1 MTEESE
7 AGFEALTLLLQL
19 EAEARNAGSVKALQF
34 LIVNETRRLLPYRQA
49 ILFAAG
55 ATPRRRM
62 RAEAVS
68 SIAVLDRDTPMLQ
81 WVERALHALRREA
94 TDTGPQRFDSV
105 QAPESI
111 RGDWREFSLPYV
123 LWTPLRTPRG
133 MIVGGLWLAREE
145 PWMDTELALV
155 QRLAETYAHAWLAV
169 TGQRHWRARAWSH
182 SAAVRWGLVLA
193 MLCTLLVP
201 VRMSTLAPAEI
212 VAKEPTVISA
222 PVDGVIADLD
232 VQPNQTVREGD
243 RLLRFEDTNF
253 RNAYEVAERTLSVTL
268 AEFRKAT
275 QGAFH
280 DEKTKAEVALLK
292 AKVELAS
299 AERNYAREVLGRLKV
314 KAPRSGLVL
323 YSDKADWIGKPVQ
336 TGQRILEIADPQ
348 QVQLRVTLPVK
359 DAIAVTPDA
368 EVKVFLD
375 VDPLH
380 PLNARVAHASY
391 RAEVQPDEVLAY
403 RIDAELD
410 NPHKSPVRIGWQGT
424 AKIFG
429 PRVPLFYYLFRR
441 PIAAARQF
449 FGV

>member
-1 MTEESE
+1 
-7 AGFEALTLLLQL
+7 
-19 EAEARNAGSVKALQF
+19 
-34 LIVNETRRLLPYRQA
+34 
-49 ILFAAG
+49 
-55 ATPRRRM
+55 
-62 RAEAVS
+62 
-68 SIAVLDRDTPMLQ
+68 
-81 WVERALHALRREA
+81 
-94 TDTGPQRFDSV
+94 
-105 QAPESI
+105 
-111 RGDWREFSLPYV
+111 
-123 LWTPLRTPRG
+123 
-133 MIVGGLWLAREE
+133 
-145 PWMDTELALV
+145 
-155 QRLAETYAHAWLAV
+155 
-169 TGQRHWRARAWSH
+169 
-182 SAAVRWGLVLA
+182 